1 MSKAMTG
8 KAGQTVSEQVQRKV
22 IACFWDRGRA
32 HWGQEIEFGILASGF
47 KDGSKV
53 KISLFEKDDH
63 QKEHPV
69 KTFDVTTDRGR
80 AKTKWK
86 IDYKDPD
93 QTSGDVYE
101 FFFIADVEN
110 GAVVS
115 KKDQCPILMC
125 DLDHPGF
132 SE

>member
-8 KAGQTVSEQVQRKV
+8 KAGDTVSEQVQRKV
-22 IACFWDRGRA
+22 LACFWDRGRA
-32 HWGQEIEFGILASGF
+32 HFGQEVLLGILASGF

-53 KISLFEKDDH
+53 KISLFARG
-63 QKEHPV
+63 KEDPV
-69 KTFDVTTDRGR
+69 KTFDLTTDRGR

-86 IDYKDPD
+86 IDHKDPD
-93 QTSGDVYE
+93 QKEGKVYE

-115 KKDQCPILMC
+115 KKDQCPILTC

>member
-22 IACFWDRGRA
+22 LACFWDRGRA
-32 HWGQEIEFGILASGF
+32 HWGQEVLLGILATGF

-53 KISLFEKDDH
+53 KISLFTPGKDD
-63 QKEHPV
+63 PV
-69 KTFDVTTDRGR
+69 KTFDLTTDRGR

-86 IDYKDPD
+86 IDYKEDHHE
-93 QTSGDVYE
+93 GNVYE
-101 FFFIADVEN
+101 FFFLADIES
-110 GAVVS
+110 GAVVT

-125 DLDHPGF
+125 DLDLPGF